1 MSTTTNADRVPRSG
15 PDSTGVPGAPGRAT
29 PGSSGGA
36 PAARRRRRSK
46 HRAPWEGDPH
56 PVGAVAKVVILAA
69 IVFVVVFPLY
79 TIILTSLSS
88 QADIT
93 RSGGLVTIPGSLSL
107 SAYSQILAGGIVTQA
122 ALVSIGVTL
131 VGTLLSTSVSIL
143 AAYGLSRPG
152 SFGHRPLLFTLLVT
166 MFFGAGMIPTY
177 LLVSALG
184 LIDTYWSL
192 ILPGAVSAFNVLILR
207 AFFMGIDRSI
217 TDAARIDGAGDWR
230 ILGRIVMPMS
240 KASIAVVA
248 LFYGVGYWNA
258 FFNAMLY
265 INDNA
270 KWPLQLVLRS
280 YVLQGV
286 TLPGSGVNQVDV
298 AAGAVTGLP
307 VKMAVM
313 VLAVIPILAI
323 YPFVQRHFTKGVI
336 FGAIKG

>member
-1 MSTTTNADRVPRSG
+1 MTSGSPGGVLAPSGTTT
-15 PDSTGVPGAPGRAT
+15 
-29 PGSSGGA
+29 
-36 PAARRRRRSK
+36 RRPSLRRRSK
-46 HRAPWEGDPH
+46 HRPTWDESPGPIGFTAKA
-56 PVGAVAKVVILAA
+56 VVLTFIVLAVA
-69 IVFVVVFPLY
+69 FPLY
-79 TIILTSLSS
+79 TIVLTSLST

-93 RSGGLVTIPGSLSL
+93 RSGGLVTVPGELTL
-107 SAYSQILAGGIVTQA
+107 AAYQQILGGGIVTRA
-122 ALVSIGVTL
+122 ALVSVGVTT
-131 VGTLLSTSVSIL
+131 VGTLLSTTVSLL

-152 SFGHRPLLFTLLVT
+152 SFGHRPLLFVLLIT

-184 LIDTYWSL
+184 LIDSYWAL
-192 ILPGAVSAFNVLILR
+192 ILPTAVSAFNVLILR
-207 AFFMGIDRSI
+207 SFFMGIDPAI

-230 ILGRIVMPMS
+230 ILFRIVAPMS
-240 KASIAVVA
+240 KAAIAVVA

-286 TLPGSGVNQVDV
+286 TLPGSGVGQVDV
-298 AAGAVTGLP
+298 ATGAVTGLP

-313 VLAVIPILAI
+313 VLAVVPILLV

>member
-1 MSTTTNADRVPRSG
+1 MTVRTENHTTTPTPTRPSRR
-15 PDSTGVPGAPGRAT
+15 PAP
-29 PGSSGGA
+29 P
-36 PAARRRRRSK
+36 PRRSTRY
-46 HRAPWEGDPH
+46 RALLRGKNRPVWEEDPN
-56 PVGAVAKVVILAA
+56 PLGLVVKGIALLVIVATVL
-69 IVFVVVFPLY
+69 FPLY
-79 TIILTSLSS
+79 TVVLTSLST

-93 RSGGLVTIPGSLSL
+93 RSGGLVTVPGGLSL
-107 SAYSQILAGGIVTQA
+107 SAYTQILSGGIVTRA
-122 ALVSIGVTL
+122 TVVSVGITV
-131 VGTLLSTSVSIL
+131 VGTVLSTTVSVL

-152 SFGHRPLLFTLLVT
+152 SFAHRPVLFLFLIT

-177 LLVSALG
+177 LLVSNLG
-184 LIDTYWSL
+184 LIDSYWSL

-230 ILGRIVMPMS
+230 ILGQIVLPMS
-240 KASIAVVA
+240 KAVVAVVA

-286 TLPGSGVNQVDV
+286 TLPGSGVGQVDV
-298 AAGAVTGLP
+298 DDGAVTGLP

-313 VLAVIPILAI
+313 VLAIIPILVV
-323 YPFVQRHFTKGVI
+323 YPMVQRHFTKGVI